1 MSHTSVPTQAVPTQ
15 AVPTQAVP
23 TQAVP
28 TQAARTQAARTRS
41 GLRRLAGFLVVLMAG
56 SWSAASCS
64 AQQAAPTTAAPE
76 PVETTA
82 PRESVTHDFVVPEG
96 TAERL
101 AWGYEV
107 EIVPQPLEVRV
118 GDRIRVRNDDTEF
131 ARLGIFDVR
140 PGETVTMAFNTP
152 GELEGIVFSDSS
164 GGCGVPPSDVQ
175 TFTIDVRA

>member
-15 AVPTQAVP
+15 AAP
-23 TQAVP
+23 
-28 TQAARTQAARTRS
+28 TQAARTRS
-41 GLRRLAGFLVVLMAG
+41 GLRRLGGGAGFLVALLAG

-96 TAERL
+96 TAEQL
-101 AWGYEV
+101 AWGRGRNRAATPRGE
-107 EIVPQPLEVRV
+107 V
-118 GDRIRVRNDDTEF
+118 GDRIRVRNDGTGS
-131 ARLGIFDVR
+131 LSTKGIFDVR

-152 GELEGIVFSDSS
+152 GLA
-164 GGCGVPPSDVQ
+164 GGHRLQ
-175 TFTIDVRA
+175 

>member
-1 MSHTSVPTQAVPTQ
+1 M
-15 AVPTQAVP
+15 
-23 TQAVP
+23 
-28 TQAARTQAARTRS
+28 
-41 GLRRLAGFLVVLMAG
+41 
-56 SWSAASCS
+56 
-64 AQQAAPTTAAPE
+64 
-76 PVETTA
+76 
-82 PRESVTHDFVVPEG
+82 VPEG

-118 GDRIRVRNDDTEF
+118 GDRIRVRNDDSEF

-140 PGETVTMAFNTP
+140 ASDILNRDAAEIFTGENKWVMDTLRRV